1 LVCNN
6 SGGITISN
14 HKHLRRLLST
24 LLALLIAFTLVGC
37 SNKKTTEVKYYDK
50 DFISALEKG
59 LDARWKLTDAVEVQD
74 ISKSDYKSFIKAELS
89 EVESF
94 SSKKYKSTFLQE
106 SAIAYINSL
115 KKQNATLKYY
125 NDSDF
130 QDKWDK
136 AYNDRNAILVKI
148 DKKYPLKVDSKY
160 KSYILELRR
169 SGSKTNKDNAQTT
182 ALNNLLK
189 SVKFNK
195 GNDDGSGYYEYTAT
209 VENNTGYNIKSFSGV
224 VKLKDSSNVTTDTQ
238 YVNAENWNKNEKIM
252 LKFTT
257 DKDFKSYEL
266 TKDYVTF
273 E

>member
-1 LVCNN
+1 MVK
-6 SGGITISN
+6 
-14 HKHLRRLLST
+14 HKYLRKFASV
-24 LLALLIAFTLVGC
+24 LLAMVLIVILSGC
-37 SNKKTTEVKYYDK
+37 SQKKQETKYYDK
-50 DFISALEKG
+50 EFISSLEKG
-59 LDARWKLTDAVEVQD
+59 LEARWKLTDAVEVQD
-74 ISKSDYKSFIKAELS
+74 ITKSDYQAFIKAELDKI
-89 EVESF
+89 EDF

-106 SAIAYINSL
+106 NAIAYINSL
-115 KKQNATLKYY
+115 KKQKAALKYY

-136 AYNDRNAILVKI
+136 AYNARNAILVKI

-169 SGSKTNKDNAQTT
+169 SGSETNKDNAQTT

-189 SVKFNK
+189 SVKFKK
-195 GNDDGSGYYEYTAT
+195 GTDDGSGYYEYTAT
-209 VENNTGYNIKSFSGV
+209 VKNNTGYNIKSFSGI
-224 VKLKDSSNVTTDTQ
+224 VKLKDKSDVTTDTQ
-238 YVNAENWNKNEKIM
+238 YVNAENWNKNEKVI

-257 DKDFKSYEL
+257 DKSFKTYEL